1 MKETE
6 LRIGQLAGALTEPN
20 GDGATRAPLVLMIH
34 GSGPLDRNENG
45 AGQKLDVFNA
55 IAAALAERGIAS
67 FRYDKRGCGA
77 SGGDYITADQTDLLA
92 DAASCL
98 DRLQAQFPNRFGAR
112 FLLGHSEGTMIA
124 ARLCQQREV
133 DGLVLICPYLT
144 DMETILMK
152 QAREVEATIAGA
164 SGVSGAVQRFAMRML
179 GRPANWQARLIRKL
193 KETETPTIRFM
204 GRRMPA
210 RWLRECL
217 RLDHRAIYAGVDT
230 ATLVVGGEKDLQCDP
245 ADVPQIEAILGARAD
260 AHVIANMTHLLRAEP
275 GEATF
280 ASYPK
285 QMKQKLMPELFD
297 LVTDWIASQ
306 HARPAA

>member
-6 LRIGQLAGALTEPN
+6 LRIGQLAGVLAEPN
-20 GDGATRAPLVLMIH
+20 GDVAKRAPLVLMIH

-55 IAAALAERGIAS
+55 IAAALAEQGIAS

-77 SGGDYITADQTDLLA
+77 SGGDYITADQTDFLN
-92 DAASCL
+92 DAAACL
-98 DRLQAQFPNRFGAR
+98 DELQALFPDRFGAR
-112 FLLGHSEGTMIA
+112 VLLGHSEGTMIA
-124 ARLCQQREV
+124 ARLCQQRKV

-164 SGVSGAVQRFAMRML
+164 SGVSGAVQRFAMRVL

-193 KETETPTIRFM
+193 KQTETPTIRFM

-245 ADVPQIEAILGARAD
+245 ADVPKIEAILGARAET
-260 AHVIANMTHLLRAEP
+260 HVIAHMTHLLRSEP

-285 QMKQKLMPELFD
+285 QMKQELMPEVLD
-297 LVTDWIASQ
+297 LVANWVGSH